1 MAAALAVND
10 EKDALRGIG
19 GAPGFLKVS
28 MKNAQNLLPRADG
41 DHDLFSLQCKS
52 TIAQACFYGSERPI
66 VHQFRAVMRVFRQVN
81 SGWGQ
86 HGV

>member
-28 MKNAQNLLPRADG
+28 MKNVQNLLPRADG
-41 DHDLFSLQCKS
+41 DHDVFSLQCKS
-52 TIAQACFYGSERPI
+52 TIAQACFYGNERPI
-66 VHQFRAVMRVFRQVN
+66 LHEFSAIRETVS
-81 SGWGQ
+81 SGQSGL
-86 HGV
+86 GPARN